1 MKKSYYIF
9 FLLLFTVA
17 CTTEVPKPTYGGV
30 LGSSDY
36 VFDINALPEIT
47 ITVPLAEWNLLLEN
61 FDINSNNDE
70 KVVANFSF
78 KKDGKIS
85 EVKNVGLRI
94 RGNTSRRRPEG
105 FKGEPHNPNNPNW
118 HHAHFS
124 IKFDEYVNKRLF
136 YSIDHLILK
145 WFKDDGMYCREI
157 YCYDLFKRFGVWSA
171 PRASYAKLTINV
183 EGGAE
188 PAYFGVYAMIEG
200 VNDSFLDYR
209 KEQGKWSS
217 SKGNLWKAKFG
228 MADLSYMDD
237 WRMGVSNVT
246 LDPTQSV
253 EYIYDLKTN
262 KRTGLDAAKNELKSF
277 INNMNPLKSGS
288 IALKNY
294 LETNMDVDLFL
305 RAYAVNVMVGMWD
318 DYWMS
323 ANNYYFYFDTNGK
336 FYFIP
341 FDYDN
346 TLGTS
351 LYVNA
356 GNHDMLN
363 WGPKDGSRVLMRKVM
378 SIKEYEDR
386 YKDYIKE
393 LADPNNDLFYTTKSI
408 ARIQSWHA
416 MIGPYIANDTNQDMV
431 LVDVPGYWG
440 NADFYRVLTG
450 NDEGGENGP
459 ANFFKTKIK
468 SIYW

>member
-1 MKKSYYIF
+1 MALM
-9 FLLLFTVA
+9 LLLG
-17 CTTEVPKPTYGGV
+17 CTTKPPYVPPGGGIA
-30 LGSSDY
+30 GSSDY
-36 VFDINALPEIT
+36 VFDITSLPEIT
-47 ITVPLAEWNLLLEN
+47 ITVPLEEWNLLLSN
-61 FDINSNNDE
+61 YDINHDNEE
-70 KVVANFSF
+70 KVVAHFAF
-78 KKDGKIS
+78 KKNGKVDEIA
-85 EVKNVGLRI
+85 NVGLRL
-94 RGNTSRRRPEG
+94 RGNTSRKRPEG
-105 FKGEPHNPNNPNW
+105 YEGQPHNPINPDW
-118 HHAHFS
+118 RHAHFS
-124 IKFDEYVNKRLF
+124 VKFDEYVSKRTF

-157 YCYDLFKRFGVWSA
+157 YCYDLFKRFGVWTA
-171 PRASYAKLTINV
+171 PRASYAKLTINI

-200 VNDSFLDYR
+200 VNDSYLDYR
-209 KEQGKWSS
+209 KEQGKWAS
-217 SKGNLWKAKFG
+217 SKGNLWKAKFSQT
-228 MADLSYMDD
+228 DLSNMDD
-237 WRMGVSNVT
+237 WRMGISNVT
-246 LDPTQSV
+246 LDPAETV
-253 EYIYDLKTN
+253 EYVYDLKTN
-262 KRTGLDAAKNELKSF
+262 KKTGLDAAKSELKDF

-288 IALKNY
+288 VALKSY
-294 LETNMDVDLFL
+294 LEEHMDVDLFL

-356 GNHDMLN
+356 GTHDMLN
-363 WGPKDGSRVLMRKVM
+363 WGPRDGTRVLMRKVL
-378 SIKEYEDR
+378 SIQEYEDR
-386 YKDYIKE
+386 FKEYIKE
-393 LADPNNDLFYTTKSI
+393 LADANNDLFYTTKSI

-416 MIGPYIANDTNQDMV
+416 MIEPYIANDTGQDMN
-431 LVDVPGYWG
+431 LVDVPGSWG
-440 NADFYRVLTG
+440 NCEFYRILSG
-450 NDEGGENGP
+450 NDEGGENGD